1 MSALASGR
9 TIVNSAVPA
18 DIAERISDVPM
29 SIAEERE
36 QERQRQRRIIDATDA
51 ILEGDVLTTWA
62 WQDYAYELVALV
74 HRLRNVGATRHEIG
88 DAAVKWLRD
97 TAERQARREVEEQ
110 S

>member
-1 MSALASGR
+1 MSNFISGR
-9 TIVNSAVPA
+9 TAVSSAVPA
-18 DIAERISDVPM
+18 HIAERISDVPM

-74 HRLRNVGATRHEIG
+74 HHLRNVGADRKHIG
-88 DAAVKWLRD
+88 DAAVEWLRD
-97 TAERQARREVEEQ
+97 TAERQARQEVEER